1 MATGGGSRSHRVAV
15 LVFDH
20 LSPFEVSVPCEV
32 WGLDRTDSGV
42 PAAEVRVCT
51 SDRPPLRTDVGFTL
65 SPDHGLEALRWA
77 DTVVVPAAPKPL
89 ATGDTPGTAPDVLE
103 ALLQAHRRGAR
114 VASLCSGAFVLAEAG
129 LLDGRRA
136 TTHWMF
142 AGLFRARFPLVELD
156 PSVLYV
162 GGDGVFTSAG
172 TAAGIDLCLHLV
184 KLDHGAHVAN
194 TVARRMVV
202 PPHRDGGQAQFID
215 APMPAVP
222 VGDPLA
228 AVVAWAVAHLDRE
241 LTIDNLSRRA
251 FMAPRTFARRFRA
264 TMGVTPLQWLLQQ
277 RVALAQRL
285 LETTDLPVELVAR
298 RAGFGSTPSLRQH
311 FGRIVGTSPQA
322 YRRRF
327 QRAG

>member
-1 MATGGGSRSHRVAV
+1 VAV

-20 LSPFEVSVPCEV
+20 VAPFELAVPCEV
-32 WGLDRTDSGV
+32 WGLDRTDAGI

-51 SDRPPLRTDVGFTL
+51 ADPPPLRSDLGFTL
-65 SPDHGLEALRWA
+65 TPDHGLEALRWA
-77 DTVVVPAAPKPL
+77 DTVIVPAAPKPL
-89 ATGDTPGTAPDVLE
+89 ELRATSPEVLE
-103 ALLQAHRRGAR
+103 ALRRAHRRGAR
-114 VASLCSGAFVLAEAG
+114 IASLCSGAFVLGEAG

-142 AGLFRARFPLVELD
+142 AELFRTRFPLVELD

-162 GGDGVFTSAG
+162 GADGVFTSAG

-194 TVARRMVV
+194 TVARRMIVS
-202 PPHRDGGQAQFID
+202 PHRDGGQAQFID
-215 APMPAVP
+215 APVPEAPA
-222 VGDPLA
+222 GDPLA
-228 AVVAWAVAHLDRE
+228 AVVAWTVAHLDRE
-241 LTIDNLSRRA
+241 LTINDLSRRA

-285 LETTDLPVELVAR
+285 LETTDLPVELVAQQ
-298 RAGFGSTPSLRQH
+298 AGFGSTPSLRQH

-322 YRRRF
+322 YRQRF
-327 QRAG
+327 RRAG

>member
-1 MATGGGSRSHRVAV
+1 
-15 LVFDH
+15 
-20 LSPFEVSVPCEV
+20 
-32 WGLDRTDSGV
+32 
-42 PAAEVRVCT
+42 VRVCT
-51 SDRPPLRTDVGFTL
+51 GDAPPLRTDLGFTL
-65 SPDHGLEALRWA
+65 SPEHGLEALRWA
-77 DTVVVPAAPKPL
+77 DTIVVPAAPKPL
-89 ATGDTPGTAPDVLE
+89 AERETPPDVLG
-103 ALLQAHRRGAR
+103 ALQRAHSRAVR
-114 VASLCSGAFVLAEAG
+114 VVSLCSGAFVLAEAG

-142 AGLFRARFPLVELD
+142 AELFRTRFPLVELD

-184 KLDHGAHVAN
+184 RLDHGAHVAN

-222 VGDPLA
+222 ADDPLA

-241 LTIDNLSRRA
+241 LTINDLSRRA

-264 TMGVTPLQWLLQQ
+264 VMGVTPLQWLLQQ

-285 LETTDLPVELVAR
+285 LETTELPVELVAQQ
-298 RAGFGSTPSLRQH
+298 AGFGSTPSLRQH
-311 FGRIVGTSPQA
+311 FGRTVGTSPQA

>member
-1 MATGGGSRSHRVAV
+1 MATGGRSRPHRVAV

-20 LSPFEVSVPCEV
+20 LSPFEVAVPCEV

-42 PAAEVRVCT
+42 PAADVRVCT
-51 SDRPPLRTDVGFTL
+51 GDRPPLRTDVGFTL
-65 SPDHGLEALRWA
+65 SPEHGLEALRWA
-77 DTVVVPAAPKPL
+77 DTIVVPAAPKPL
-89 ATGDTPGTAPDVLE
+89 AVLDTSLDVLE
-103 ALLQAHRRGAR
+103 ALRQAHRRGAR

-142 AGLFRARFPLVELD
+142 ADLFRARFPRVELD

-215 APMPAVP
+215 APMPVVP
-222 VGDPLA
+222 AGDPMA
-228 AVVAWAVAHLDRE
+228 AVVAWAMAHLDRE
-241 LTIDNLSRRA
+241 LTINDLSRRA

-285 LETTDLPVELVAR
+285 LETTDLPVELVAQ
-298 RAGFGSTPSLRQH
+298 RAGFGSPPSLRQH
-311 FGRIVGTSPQA
+311 FGRIVGTSPQV

>member
-1 MATGGGSRSHRVAV
+1 MAPGGRTAPHRVAV

-20 LSPFEVSVPCEV
+20 LAPFEVAVPCEV
-32 WGLDRTDSGV
+32 WGLDRSDSGV
-42 PAAEVRVCT
+42 PVAEVRVCT
-51 SDRPPLRTDVGFTL
+51 GDPLPLKTDLGFSL
-65 SPDHGLEALRWA
+65 NPEHGLEALRWA
-77 DTVVVPAAPKPL
+77 DTIVVPAAPKPL
-89 ATGDTPGTAPDVLE
+89 GDREVPPDVLH
-103 ALLQAHRRGAR
+103 ALRRAHRRGAR
-114 VASLCSGAFVLAEAG
+114 VASLCSGAFVLADAG

-136 TTHWMF
+136 TTHWLF
-142 AGLFRARFPLVELD
+142 ADLFRSRFPLVELD

-162 GGDGVFTSAG
+162 GADGVFTSAG

-184 KLDHGAHVAN
+184 KLDHGAEVAN

-202 PPHRDGGQAQFID
+202 PPHRDGGQAQFVD
-215 APMPAVP
+215 APVP
-222 VGDPLA
+222 HVPIDDPLSA
-228 AVVAWAVAHLDRE
+228 IVTWAVAHLDRE
-241 LTIDNLSRRA
+241 LTINDLARRS
-251 FMAPRTFARRFRA
+251 FMAPRTFARNRRA

-285 LETTDLPVELVAR
+285 LETTDLPVELVAP

-311 FGRIVGTSPQA
+311 FGRVVGTSPQT

>member
-1 MATGGGSRSHRVAV
+1 
-15 LVFDH
+15 VFDH
-20 LSPFEVSVPCEV
+20 LAPFEVSVPCEV

-42 PAAEVRVCT
+42 PAAELRVCT
-51 SDRPPLRTDVGFTL
+51 GDPLPLHTDVGFTL

-77 DTVVVPAAPKPL
+77 DTIVVPAAPKPL
-89 ATGDTPGTAPDVLE
+89 AERETPPDVLG
-103 ALLQAHRRGAR
+103 ALQRAHSRGVR
-114 VASLCSGAFVLAEAG
+114 VVSLCSGAFVLAEAG

-142 AGLFRARFPLVELD
+142 AELFRTRFPLVELD

-184 KLDHGAHVAN
+184 RLDHGAHVAN

-222 VGDPLA
+222 ADDPLA

-241 LTIDNLSRRA
+241 LTINDLSRRA

-264 TMGVTPLQWLLQQ
+264 VMGVTPLQWLLQQ

-285 LETTDLPVELVAR
+285 LETTELPVELVAQQ
-298 RAGFGSTPSLRQH
+298 AGFGSTPSLRQH
-311 FGRIVGTSPQA
+311 FGRTVGTSPQA

>member
-1 MATGGGSRSHRVAV
+1 
-15 LVFDH
+15 VFDH
-20 LSPFEVSVPCEV
+20 LAPFEVAVPCEV
-32 WGLDRTDSGV
+32 WGVDRTASGV

-51 SDRPPLRTDVGFTL
+51 GDAPPLRTDLGFTL
-65 SPDHGLEALRWA
+65 SPEHGLEALRWA
-77 DTVVVPAAPKPL
+77 DTIVVPAAPKPL
-89 ATGDTPGTAPDVLE
+89 GERETAAEVLA
-103 ALLQAHRRGAR
+103 ALRRAHRRGAR
-114 VASLCSGAFVLAEAG
+114 IASLCSGAFVLAEAG

-142 AGLFRARFPLVELD
+142 AELFRARFPRVELD

-162 GGDGVFTSAG
+162 GADGVFTSAG

-194 TVARRMVV
+194 AVARRMIV

-222 VGDPLA
+222 VDDPLG
-228 AVVAWAVAHLDRE
+228 AVVAWAIAHLDRE
-241 LTIDNLSRRA
+241 LTIHDLARRA
-251 FMAPRTFARRFRA
+251 FIAPRTFARRFRA

-277 RVALAQRL
+277 RVALAQQL
-285 LETTDLPVELVAR
+285 LETTDLPVELVAQQ
-298 RAGFGSTPSLRQH
+298 AGFGSTPSLRQH

>member
-1 MATGGGSRSHRVAV
+1 MSQVGRHRADRVAV

-20 LSPFEVSVPCEV
+20 LAPFEVSVPCEV
-32 WGLDRTDSGV
+32 WGLDRTESGV

-51 SDRPPLRTDVGFTL
+51 GDALPLRTDVGL
-65 SPDHGLEALRWA
+65 RLIPQHGLEALRWA

-89 ATGDTPGTAPDVLE
+89 GQRPSAPDVLDG
-103 ALLQAHRRGAR
+103 LRRAHRRGAR
-114 VASLCSGAFVLAEAG
+114 IASLCSGAFVLAEAG

-136 TTHWMF
+136 TTHWML
-142 AGLFRARFPLVELD
+142 ADQFRARFPLVELD
-156 PSVLYV
+156 PAVLYV

-184 KLDHGAHVAN
+184 RLDHGAEVAN
-194 TVARRMVV
+194 TIARRMVV
-202 PPHRDGGQAQFID
+202 PPHRDGGQSQFVE
-215 APMPAVP
+215 APLPRVP
-222 VGDPLA
+222 TGDPLA
-228 AVVAWAVAHLDRE
+228 AVVTWAVAHLDRE
-241 LTIDNLSRRA
+241 ITIDDLARRA

-298 RAGFGSTPSLRQH
+298 RAGFGSPPSLRQH
-311 FGRIVGTSPQA
+311 FGRMVGTSPQA

-327 QRAG
+327 LRAG